1 MKQASKRQTRVTAA
15 MVRVR
20 SAAGFTLT
28 EALAT
33 VIIVGLVTSMLAGGI
48 ALAVR
53 HYTQSM
59 AASQSQM
66 LCSTLQQIIDTDLRY
81 TSTVYLSDSNEDG
94 TFKVVGYS
102 SKSFRVQGDVA
113 TPFLRSLDDENKP
126 RDINSYG
133 QLALCASQNPTETA
147 VSRILGT
154 GSYNYGLR
162 AKIEDFRFD
171 SSKRLFK
178 LTLCVGRPSDDKP
191 LETQTFTVNALN
203 IQVEKHK
210 GEY

>member
-1 MKQASKRQTRVTAA
+1 MG
-15 MVRVR
+15 RVR
-20 SAAGFTLT
+20 GAAGFTLT

-53 HYTQSM
+53 QYTQSM

-102 SKSFRVQGDVA
+102 SKSFRAQGDVP

-126 RDINSYG
+126 YDINNYG
-133 QLALCASQNPTETA
+133 QLALCASQNPTETV

-162 AKIEDFRFD
+162 AKIVDFRYN
-171 SSKRLFK
+171 SNERLFK
-178 LTLCVGRPSDDKP
+178 VSLCVGRPDSGDP

>member
-1 MKQASKRQTRVTAA
+1 MARVKA
-15 MVRVR
+15 
-20 SAAGFTLT
+20 AAGFTLT

-33 VIIVGLVTSMLAGGI
+33 VIIVGLVTSMLASGI
-48 ALAVR
+48 ALAAR
-53 HYTQSM
+53 QYTQSM

-81 TSTVYLSDSNEDG
+81 TSTVYLSDDNGDS

-102 SKSFRVQGDVA
+102 SKSFRAQGDVP

-126 RDINSYG
+126 CDISNYG
-133 QLALCASQNPTETA
+133 QLALCASQNPTETV

-162 AKIEDFRFD
+162 AKIVDFRYN
-171 SSKRLFK
+171 SSERLFK
-178 LTLCVGRPSDDKP
+178 VSLCVGRPDSGDS